1 MKKMLV
7 ILVILTSAACIRQ
20 TVHHTSTYLDG
31 HSFEEVW
38 GASIKA
44 VYDISFTI
52 ESMDQEAG
60 FISAESGTHILQEV
74 PPRLTIMIIDNRGKV
89 FVECRLLQ
97 KEQFIDILGH
107 GKRTTRRFLTALNS
121 NLNLGQRG
129 RAR

>member
-20 TVHHTSTYLDG
+20 TVHHTSSYLDG

-52 ESMDQEAG
+52 DSMDQEAG
-60 FISAESGTHILQEV
+60 FISAESGAHIGQEN
-74 PPRLTIMIIDNRGKV
+74 PPRFTVMIIDSHGKV
-89 FVECRLLQ
+89 FVECRMLQ
-97 KEQFIDILGH
+97 KEFFDIFGH
-107 GKRTTRRFLTALNS
+107 GKRTTRQFLAALNH
-121 NLNLGQRG
+121 NLNLGHRG
-129 RAR
+129 RTR